1 MLKIKNSADSAEMYI
16 SGAIVDDE
24 TGGYFEAWGDDGTGY
39 EWPKAVKEQLD
50 AIDDNA
56 PLTIYINSD
65 GGSVP
70 AGVAIANMIAR
81 HKGRTT
87 AVVDGW
93 ACSIATQIFFA
104 ADERKIPSNA
114 YLMIHKPSTF
124 AAGDAND
131 FQKVIDAL
139 DVLQEG
145 VETTYRKAAREGVT
159 AEQIHQMVEDTTWLT
174 GADAAG
180 LFDIELLEATQTAA
194 CAGGPIK
201 FKNMPKGIN
210 LADEKPV
217 IPKQEPAPKPQD
229 ANNYKMRAAI
239 QLAIT
244 EGEIL
249 NEEI

>member
-1 MLKIKNSADSAEMYI
+1 MLKIKNNADSAEMYI

-56 PLTIYINSD
+56 PLTVYINSD

-114 YLMIHKPSTF
+114 YLMIHKPSTCV
-124 AAGDAND
+124 AGDAND
-131 FQKVIDAL
+131 LQKVVDAL

-145 VETTYRKAAREGVT
+145 LETTYRNAAREGVT
-159 AEQIHQMVEDTTWLT
+159 DEQIHQMVEDTTWLT
-174 GADAAG
+174 GADAAE
-180 LFDIELLEATQTAA
+180 LFNIELLEATQTAA
-194 CAGGPIK
+194 CAGGPVK

-210 LADEKPV
+210 LADKKPV
-217 IPKQEPAPKPQD
+217 TPKHEPAPEPQD
-229 ANNYKMRAAI
+229 ANNHKRAAI
-239 QLAIT
+239 QLAIM

-249 NEEI
+249 DEEI